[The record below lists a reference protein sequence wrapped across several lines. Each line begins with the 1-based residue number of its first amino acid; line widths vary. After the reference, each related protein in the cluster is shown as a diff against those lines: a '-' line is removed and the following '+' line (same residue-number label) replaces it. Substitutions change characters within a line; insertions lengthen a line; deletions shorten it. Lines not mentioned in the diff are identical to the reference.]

1 VDFVAVAVLA
11 ALGVG
16 TSLIF
21 VIKALL
27 DLLPDLFVSWHRAVA
42 AYKGSA
48 VESEDLAAGKQGAEA
63 DPEQSPAVERE
74 SGLRS

>member
-21 VIKALL
+21 VIKAML
-27 DLLPDLFVSWHRAVA
+27 DLLPDLFTSWHRAVA
-42 AYKGSA
+42 AYKGDMAEPSPD
-48 VESEDLAAGKQGAEA
+48 SKAGEGNGDVDSK
-63 DPEQSPAVERE
+63 
-74 SGLRS
+74 